1 MEHTSINWGEKS
13 RSSNRV
19 AVITNVFENK
29 KKKNDADVEEDGRDF
44 EDGENR
50 FRAGVADSVGERD
63 VRGAETDRDSAGS
76 GGGGSSGGSGSS
88 GGGGGGEE
96 GGGGGSGGGA
106 TAADSGG
113 GSEAA
118 GSGGGV

>member
-1 MEHTSINWGEKS
+1 MERTSINWDENS
-13 RSSNRV
+13 RSTNRV
-19 AVITNVFENK
+19 AVITNVFE
-29 KKKNDADVEEDGRDF
+29 KKKNDVDVEEDGKDF
-44 EDGENR
+44 EGGKNR
-50 FRAGVADSVGERD
+50 FRGDVAGSVGERD
-63 VRGAETDRDSAGS
+63 VRGAETDRDSAGG

-88 GGGGGGEE
+88 GGGGE

-106 TAADSGG
+106 IAADSGG